1 MRLGWAV
8 TTDHF
13 SSRAPNATQHECCEL
28 GAHFTLHGVV
38 FAILCPGPACTAHS
52 VSKTRVNA
60 LAEALRCVRDTRSLV
75 LRAYGE
81 SIQLQPITLQRS
93 ANSQA
98 VACSRGLARGRLQC
112 HSATAKQYCSSSSFV
127 ARQQNCERRQWP
139 ILRRRRGQVSGEGKA
154 QGGLQRTLVRG
165 SGVTAAAAQS
175 PSGDFRPDCRVF

>member
-13 SSRAPNATQHECCEL
+13 SCRAPNATQHECCEL

-75 LRAYGE
+75 LRACGE
-81 SIQLQPITLQRS
+81 SIQLQPITLQALLQSVFQRKP
-93 ANSQA
+93 APDLIRGGDRLG
-98 VACSRGLARGRLQC
+98 SRKRVKSRIWSSRFDSIETETALARRRSDCPQRLR
-112 HSATAKQYCSSSSFV
+112 HH
-127 ARQQNCERRQWP
+127 R
-139 ILRRRRGQVSGEGKA
+139 
-154 QGGLQRTLVRG
+154 
-165 SGVTAAAAQS
+165 
-175 PSGDFRPDCRVF
+175 DD

>member
-13 SSRAPNATQHECCEL
+13 SCRAPNATQHECCEL

-81 SIQLQPITLQRS
+81 SIQLQPITLLASGFRADDVAEHLHFAALELHHLWLLDRRIHGVAGVDPHPGKQR
-93 ANSQA
+93 
-98 VACSRGLARGRLQC
+98 V
-112 HSATAKQYCSSSSFV
+112 
-127 ARQQNCERRQWP
+127 
-139 ILRRRRGQVSGEGKA
+139 
-154 QGGLQRTLVRG
+154 
-165 SGVTAAAAQS
+165 
-175 PSGDFRPDCRVF
+175 